1 MSTDQPLTGHPLVVQ
16 RQDCPQDGWSDP
28 QRGAIAWWTL
38 FGRENNRCGAVTAGV
53 AEVAPGDEL
62 KCHYHAPA
70 EIYFFLSGEGE
81 VHIAGVDY
89 AVRAETAA
97 FIPGNAVHGIRN
109 TGAVPLR
116 LFYLF
121 PVNTFADVEYHF
133 VEG

>member
-1 MSTDQPLTGHPLVVQ
+1 
-16 RQDCPQDGWSDP
+16 
-28 QRGAIAWWTL
+28 
-38 FGRENNRCGAVTAGV
+38 VTAGV

-62 KCHYHAPA
+62 KPHHHAPP
-70 EIYFFLSGEGE
+70 ELYFFLSGEGW

-89 AVRAETAA
+89 PVQAESAA
-97 FIPGNAVHGIRN
+97 FIPGHAVHGIRN